1 MASGDLLTAA
11 RYNNLQTLIA
21 GVYGTGTGSLGYGQT
36 VSSSQVPGG
45 NVKLVE
51 ATDMQKLYDDIV
63 ACRVHQ
69 TGLIPTEI
77 ANIQSGDTVTDDD
90 GGTDTPGV
98 LPVDGDKKGYV
109 DYETLVDTMRSDAE
123 RFRLAGTQAE
133 QLPLRTAGNS
143 LITSTRN
150 TNFSTNLVHEFSCQ
164 FVTYDHARH
173 FFNSGGKIIMTASVP
188 DGAGKQH
195 DWYLMLANMGEI
207 RFGHTATTSE
217 DPNAGVDGNGDPLE
231 TLTRTITPTNI
242 GFYDLTTSYQ
252 TVYSKTGEVG
262 SVYEEN
268 DYTVKA
274 KRDAI
279 PATPDQGD
287 VAYPFAIQFRV
298 EFNDDDVGDDR
309 IADSYTYRVDEAVS
323 APISSEVEYLRAAGD
338 YVDVDAP
345 VGILISGL

>member
-1 MASGDLLTAA
+1 MAQGDLLTAA

-21 GVYGTGTGSLGYGQT
+21 GVYGTGTGNLGYGQT

-51 ATDMQKLYDDIV
+51 ATDMQKLFDDIV

-77 ANIQSGDTVTDDD
+77 ANIQSGDLVTDDD

-98 LPVDGDKKGYV
+98 LPLDGDKKGYV

-123 RFRLAGTQAE
+123 RFKLAGTQAE
-133 QLPLRTAGNS
+133 QLPLRTAANA

-164 FVTYDHARH
+164 FTTYDHARH

-188 DGAGKQH
+188 DGSGKQH

-217 DPNAGVDGNGDPLE
+217 DPDADGD
-231 TLTRTITPTNI
+231 TVFLTRTITPTNI
-242 GFYDLTTSYQ
+242 GFYDLTETYQ
-252 TVYSKTGEVG
+252 IVYSKTGEVG

-279 PATPDQGD
+279 PALANQGD

-298 EFNDDDVGDDR
+298 EFNDDDIGDDQ
-309 IADSYTYRVDEAVS
+309 IADAYDFKVDEAVS
-323 APISSEVEYLRAAGD
+323 APISSGVEYLRAAGD
-338 YVDVDAP
+338 YVDVAAP